1 MPTRKSRN
9 RGLARIAP
17 VAVVTAVA
25 LAATA
30 CTAGGGGTNPS
41 GSASGRDTVMTFG
54 TAKADVDSIAWNL
67 PYGEPNTIDPPNT
80 AFYSSAMVAMNLCE
94 PLTRLNADY
103 STSDNLATFTK
114 PDDRT
119 LVYDIKSGVQFWD
132 GTKLTA
138 EDVVWSLDHARDPS
152 SITSFLFANVASI
165 TATGP
170 LQVTIKLSA
179 PDSLLPVEL
188 ATFAGAIQEK
198 AFSVKAGK
206 ALGTPAVGVM
216 CTGPLAFK
224 SWTPGQQISLVRNDN
239 YWDPARKART
249 KSATLS
255 FTTDSNS
262 LAQALATGQYDGAY
276 EVPAATIP
284 TLTKTS
290 SGSLVFGGPSQLYLA
305 LATTSTKGALANAD
319 VRKALFM
326 TIDRAAIAKAVY
338 SGAAE
343 ANWTVLN
350 QDSWRNANTPT
361 DAQKTWQSA
370 YTGFQQERSTWGST
384 AAVTSAKDEAS
395 KGGYTGKPIVIATL
409 AGDATLSQVA
419 QYIQAQ
425 AKQAGLNVQIKEL
438 QAIDYSNAQ
447 VDPAARAG
455 LDMILYVSFN
465 AAPNPLE
472 PMLFYFLPD
481 SFYNFTGYSDPAVTK
496 AINAARV
503 TSDPAAQAQLLTQA
517 QASYEKDYLLS
528 SLVQLDELVF
538 LNKRL
543 GGATTSFAYM
553 NMTSLSTIGSSS

>member
-1 MPTRKSRN
+1 VSTY
-9 RGLARIAP
+9 
-17 VAVVTAVA
+17 
-25 LAATA
+25 
-30 CTAGGGGTNPS
+30 
-41 GSASGRDTVMTFG
+41 G
-54 TAKADVDSIAWNL
+54 TAKGDVDSIAWNL

-103 STSDNLATFTK
+103 STSDNLAVLTR

-119 LVYDIKSGVQFWD
+119 LVYDIKAGVKFWN
-132 GTKLTA
+132 GATLTSQ
-138 EDVVWSLDHARDPS
+138 DVVWSLDHARDPS
-152 SITSFLFANVASI
+152 SITSFLFSNVASI
-165 TATGP
+165 TASGP

-179 PDSLLPVEL
+179 PDSLLPIEL

-206 ALGTPAVGVM
+206 ALGTPTVGVM

-224 SWTPGQQISLVRNDN
+224 NWTPGQQISLVRNDS

-249 KSATLS
+249 KTASLS

-262 LAQALATGQYDGAY
+262 LAQALSTGQYDGAY

-284 TLTKTS
+284 TLTKAS
-290 SGSLVFGGPSQLYLA
+290 SGSMVFGGPSQLYLA
-305 LATTSTKGALANAD
+305 LATTSTKGALADAD

-326 TIDRAAIAKAVY
+326 TVDRAAIAKAVY

-350 QDSWRNANTPT
+350 QDSWRNANTPA
-361 DAQKTWQSA
+361 DAQKVWQDA
-370 YTGFQQERSTWGST
+370 YAGFQQERSSWGST
-384 AAVTSAKDEAS
+384 SAVTAAKELAT
-395 KGGYTGKPIVIATL
+395 KGGYNGQPIVIATL

-419 QYIQAQ
+419 QYVQAQ
-425 AKQAGLNVQIKEL
+425 AKQAGLNVQIKDL

-465 AAPNPLE
+465 AAPSPLE
-472 PMLFYFLPD
+472 PLLFYFLPD
-481 SFYNFTGYSDPAVTK
+481 SFYNFTGYNDPAVTK
-496 AINAARV
+496 AIQEARV
-503 TSDPAAQAQLLTQA
+503 TSDQAAQARLLTQA
-517 QASYEKDYLLS
+517 QVKYEDAYLLNA
-528 SLVQLDELVF
+528 LVQLDELVF

-553 NMTSLSTIGSSS
+553 NMTSLSTIGSGA